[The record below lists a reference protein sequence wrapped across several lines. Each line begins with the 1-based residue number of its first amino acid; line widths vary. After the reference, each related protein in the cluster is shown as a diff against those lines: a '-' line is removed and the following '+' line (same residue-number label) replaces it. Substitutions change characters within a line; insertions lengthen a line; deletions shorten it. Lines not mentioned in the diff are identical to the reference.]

1 MWWFI
6 KSQWWSSF
14 SSQSLSNSFEPKNT
28 FFFHFTS
35 SFFFKVIYIY
45 TWNYFIVPQIFTI
58 LKYNRWWYAT
68 LLHLIS
74 SSSFDKI
81 SYILWLLKENSRKTF
96 FFFFHLYIRNF
107 LGFYSSSQMNELYL
121 YCSHISLFSTS
132 IRMRQFYNRRFYN
145 LFNQTQRKKK
155 KWWLCINHLFCVSLK
170 NWTC

>member
-35 SFFFKVIYIY
+35 SFFYVIYIY

-96 FFFFHLYIRNF
+96 FFFSFIYSKF
-107 LGFYSSSQMNELYL
+107 LGFLFLITNEW
-121 YCSHISLFSTS
+121 T
-132 IRMRQFYNRRFYN
+132 
-145 LFNQTQRKKK
+145 
-155 KWWLCINHLFCVSLK
+155 VSLLLPYLPLFHFDP
-170 NWTC
+170 NASILQSTFLQFI